1 MHAMLNCADTASIR
15 PSALPS
21 LTGRMLDYNGVALLL
36 TLCVRKVKQMNAAGE
51 MPSPTRFGR
60 AVRWDVLELNDWL
73 SRRKPDGNLPSRKE
87 WSVIRATRTRGR

>member
-1 MHAMLNCADTASIR
+1 MNAMLSCPEPSAIP

-21 LTGRMLDYNGVALLL
+21 MSARMLDYGAVALLL
-36 TLCVRKVKQMNAAGE
+36 TLSVRKVKQMNAAGE

-60 AVRWDVLELNDWL
+60 AVRWDALELNEWL

-87 WSVIRATRTRGR
+87 WAVIRTSRGR